1 MLRFLLILSISLN
14 IYSVDKLNENVLNE
28 LSNMIMSDSAT
39 QALIVSHNGN
49 IVLEQYG
56 EGYLETDFV
65 TSQSIAKAFY
75 AVLFG
80 VAIEKGLLKNLDQP
94 ISDYLPEW
102 KNDKRGEI
110 TIRNL
115 LEMKSGLYRSESWNE
130 EMFLSS
136 NNLNFA
142 LNVELVK
149 EPGKVFEY
157 NNVNTALLGP
167 VIEQIFDD
175 SPHEVLKKEIL
186 APLEITEYGLWKD
199 HSLNDITF
207 HGIDLTPLDFVKF
220 GQLYAQKGLWEG
232 QQLINKTF
240 MEQSMQP
247 ISEGPGEL
255 YGMHTSIRKMSE
267 ERRLLV
273 KEGVNGQYLFV
284 IPEENLVAV
293 KFTKYLHNRENG
305 YVISLGPMDYLLWLP
320 FSWLKAI
327 GEAFAGDGESDP
339 ELNDGSINMPATM
352 SVKDK
357 FNCPNTTTDKCPPV
371 QRMQDLV
378 FGLTDLNSNQE

>member
-1 MLRFLLILSISLN
+1 MLRFLLILLLSSSILSAEK
-14 IYSVDKLNENVLNE
+14 VNESVLNQ
-28 LSNMIMSDSAT
+28 LSNMIMSDPAT

-49 IVLEQYG
+49 IILEQYG
-56 EGYLETDFV
+56 NGYSKTDFV

-80 VAIEKGLLKNLDQP
+80 VAIEKGLLDDLDQP

-130 EMFLSS
+130 EMFLSR
-136 NNLNFA
+136 NNLDFA
-142 LNVELVK
+142 LSVELVK
-149 EPGKVFEY
+149 EPGEIFEY

-167 VIEQIFDD
+167 VIEKIYNA

-186 APLEITEYGLWKD
+186 NPLEITEYGLWKD
-199 HSLNDITF
+199 HALNDITF
-207 HGIDLTPLDFVKF
+207 HGIDLAPLDFIKF
-220 GQLYAQKGLWEG
+220 GQLYAQKGSWEG
-232 QQLINKTF
+232 KQLVNKAF

-267 ERRLLV
+267 NKRLLV
-273 KEGVNGQYLFV
+273 KEGFNGQYLFV

-327 GEAFAGDGESDP
+327 GEAFAGDGESDT
-339 ELNDGSINMPATM
+339 EESDGSINMPATM

-378 FGLTDLNSNQE
+378 FGLTDLSPSQE

>member
-1 MLRFLLILSISLN
+1 MLRFLLILLLSSN
-14 IYSVDKLNENVLNE
+14 ILSAEKVNESVLNQ
-28 LSNMIMSDSAT
+28 LSNMIMSDPAT

-49 IVLEQYG
+49 IILEQYG
-56 EGYLETDFV
+56 NGYSKTDFV

-80 VAIEKGLLKNLDQP
+80 VAIEKGLLDDLDQP

-130 EMFLSS
+130 EMFLSR
-136 NNLNFA
+136 NNLDFA
-142 LNVELVK
+142 LSVELVK
-149 EPGKVFEY
+149 EPGEIFEY

-167 VIEQIFDD
+167 VIEKIYNA

-186 APLEITEYGLWKD
+186 NPLEITEYGLWKD
-199 HSLNDITF
+199 HALNDITF
-207 HGIDLTPLDFVKF
+207 HGIDLAPLDFIKF
-220 GQLYAQKGLWEG
+220 GQLYAQKGSWEG
-232 QQLINKTF
+232 KQLINKAF

-267 ERRLLV
+267 NKRLLV
-273 KEGVNGQYLFV
+273 KEGFNGQYLFV

-339 ELNDGSINMPATM
+339 EQNDGSINMPATM

-378 FGLTDLNSNQE
+378 FGLTDLSPSQE

>member
-1 MLRFLLILSISLN
+1 MLRFLLILLLSSN
-14 IYSVDKLNENVLNE
+14 ILSAEKVNETVLNQ
-28 LSNMIMSDSAT
+28 LSNMIMSDPAT
-39 QALIVSHNGN
+39 QALIVSHKGN
-49 IVLEQYG
+49 IILEQYG
-56 EGYLETDFV
+56 NGYSKTDFV

-80 VAIEKGLLKNLDQP
+80 VAIEKGLLDDLDQP

-130 EMFLSS
+130 EMFLSR
-136 NNLNFA
+136 NNLDFA
-142 LNVELVK
+142 LSVELVK
-149 EPGKVFEY
+149 EPGEIFEY

-167 VIEQIFDD
+167 VIEKIYNA

-186 APLEITEYGLWKD
+186 NPLEITEYGLWKD
-199 HSLNDITF
+199 HALNDITF
-207 HGIDLTPLDFVKF
+207 HGIDLAPLDFIKF
-220 GQLYAQKGLWEG
+220 GQLYAQKGSWEG
-232 QQLINKTF
+232 KQLVNKAF

-267 ERRLLV
+267 NKRLLV
-273 KEGVNGQYLFV
+273 KEGFNGQYLFV

-339 ELNDGSINMPATM
+339 EQNDGSINMPATM

-378 FGLTDLNSNQE
+378 FGLTDLSPSQE

>member
-1 MLRFLLILSISLN
+1 MLRFLLILLLSSN
-14 IYSVDKLNENVLNE
+14 ILSTEKVNESVLNQ
-28 LSNMIMSDSAT
+28 LSNMIMSDPAT
-39 QALIVSHNGN
+39 QALIVSHKGN
-49 IVLEQYG
+49 IILEQYG
-56 EGYLETDFV
+56 NGYSKTDFV

-80 VAIEKGLLKNLDQP
+80 VAIEKGLLDDLDQP

-130 EMFLSS
+130 EMFLSR
-136 NNLNFA
+136 NNLDFA
-142 LNVELVK
+142 LSVELEK
-149 EPGKVFEY
+149 EPGEIFEY

-167 VIEQIFDD
+167 VIEKIYNA

-186 APLEITEYGLWKD
+186 NPLEITEYGLWKD
-199 HSLNDITF
+199 HALNDITF
-207 HGIDLTPLDFVKF
+207 HGIDLAPLDFIKF
-220 GQLYAQKGLWEG
+220 GQLYAQKGSWEG
-232 QQLINKTF
+232 KQLVNKAF
-240 MEQSMQP
+240 MEHSMQP

-267 ERRLLV
+267 NKRLLV
-273 KEGVNGQYLFV
+273 KEGFNGQYLFV

-339 ELNDGSINMPATM
+339 EQNDGSINMPATM

-378 FGLTDLNSNQE
+378 FGLTDLSPSQE

>member
-1 MLRFLLILSISLN
+1 MLRFLLILLLSSN
-14 IYSVDKLNENVLNE
+14 ILSAEKVNESVLNQ
-28 LSNMIMSDSAT
+28 LSNMIMSDPAT

-49 IVLEQYG
+49 NILEQYG
-56 EGYLETDFV
+56 NGYSKTDFV

-80 VAIEKGLLKNLDQP
+80 VAIEKGLLDDLDQP

-130 EMFLSS
+130 EMFLSR
-136 NNLNFA
+136 NNLDFA
-142 LNVELVK
+142 LSVELVK
-149 EPGKVFEY
+149 EPGEIFEY

-167 VIEQIFDD
+167 VIEKIYNA

-186 APLEITEYGLWKD
+186 NPLQITEYGLWKD
-199 HSLNDITF
+199 HALNDITF
-207 HGIDLTPLDFVKF
+207 HGIDLAPLDFIKF
-220 GQLYAQKGLWEG
+220 GQLYAQKGSWEG
-232 QQLINKTF
+232 KQLVNKAF

-267 ERRLLV
+267 NKRLLV
-273 KEGVNGQYLFV
+273 KEGFNGQYLFV

-339 ELNDGSINMPATM
+339 EESDGSINMPATM

-357 FNCPNTTTDKCPPV
+357 FNCTNTTTDKCPPV

-378 FGLTDLNSNQE
+378 FGLTDLSPSQE

>member
-1 MLRFLLILSISLN
+1 MLRFLLILLLSFN
-14 IYSVDKLNENVLNE
+14 ILSTEKVNESVLNQ
-28 LSNMIMSDSAT
+28 LSNMIMSDPAT
-39 QALIVSHNGN
+39 QALIVSHKGN
-49 IVLEQYG
+49 IILEQYG
-56 EGYLETDFV
+56 NGYSKTDFV

-80 VAIEKGLLKNLDQP
+80 VAIEKGLLDDLDQP

-130 EMFLSS
+130 EMFLSR
-136 NNLNFA
+136 NNLDFA
-142 LNVELVK
+142 LSVELVK
-149 EPGKVFEY
+149 EPGEIFEY

-167 VIEQIFDD
+167 VIEKIYNA

-186 APLEITEYGLWKD
+186 NPLEITEYGLWKD
-199 HSLNDITF
+199 HALNDITF
-207 HGIDLTPLDFVKF
+207 HGIDLAPLDFIKF
-220 GQLYAQKGLWEG
+220 GQLYAQKGSWEG
-232 QQLINKTF
+232 KQLVNKAF

-267 ERRLLV
+267 NKRLLV
-273 KEGVNGQYLFV
+273 KEGFNGQYLFV

-339 ELNDGSINMPATM
+339 EESDGSINMPATM

-378 FGLTDLNSNQE
+378 FGLTDLSPNQE

>member
-1 MLRFLLILSISLN
+1 MLRFLLILLLSSN
-14 IYSVDKLNENVLNE
+14 ILSAEKVNESVLNQ
-28 LSNMIMSDSAT
+28 LSNMIMSDPAT
-39 QALIVSHNGN
+39 QALIVSHKGN
-49 IVLEQYG
+49 IILEQYG
-56 EGYLETDFV
+56 NGYSKTDFV

-80 VAIEKGLLKNLDQP
+80 VAIEKGLLDDLDQP

-130 EMFLSS
+130 EMFLSR
-136 NNLNFA
+136 NNLDFA

-149 EPGKVFEY
+149 EPGEIFEY

-167 VIEQIFDD
+167 VIEKIYNA

-186 APLEITEYGLWKD
+186 NPLEITEYGLWKD
-199 HSLNDITF
+199 HALNDITF
-207 HGIDLTPLDFVKF
+207 HGIDLAPLDFIKF
-220 GQLYAQKGLWEG
+220 GQLYAQKGSWEG
-232 QQLINKTF
+232 KQLVNKAF

-267 ERRLLV
+267 NKRLLV
-273 KEGVNGQYLFV
+273 KEGFNGQYLFV

-339 ELNDGSINMPATM
+339 EQNDGSINMPATM

-378 FGLTDLNSNQE
+378 FGLTDLSPNQE

>member
-1 MLRFLLILSISLN
+1 MLRFLLILLLSSSILSAEK
-14 IYSVDKLNENVLNE
+14 VNESVLNQ
-28 LSNMIMSDSAT
+28 LSNMIMSDPAT
-39 QALIVSHNGN
+39 QALIVSHKGN
-49 IVLEQYG
+49 IILEQYG
-56 EGYLETDFV
+56 NGYSKTDFV

-80 VAIEKGLLKNLDQP
+80 VAIEKGLLDDLDQP

-130 EMFLSS
+130 EMFLSR
-136 NNLNFA
+136 NNLDFA
-142 LNVELVK
+142 LSVELVK
-149 EPGKVFEY
+149 EPGEIFEY

-167 VIEQIFDD
+167 VIEKIYNA

-186 APLEITEYGLWKD
+186 NPLEITEYGLWKD
-199 HSLNDITF
+199 HALNDITF
-207 HGIDLTPLDFVKF
+207 HGIDLAPLDFIKF
-220 GQLYAQKGLWEG
+220 GQLYAQKGSWEG
-232 QQLINKTF
+232 KQLVNKAF

-267 ERRLLV
+267 NKRLLV
-273 KEGVNGQYLFV
+273 KEGFNGQYLFV

-339 ELNDGSINMPATM
+339 EESDGSINMPATM

-378 FGLTDLNSNQE
+378 FGLTDLSPNQE

>member
-1 MLRFLLILSISLN
+1 MLRFLLILLLSSN
-14 IYSVDKLNENVLNE
+14 ILSAEKVNESVLNQ
-28 LSNMIMSDSAT
+28 LSNMIMSDPAT
-39 QALIVSHNGN
+39 QALIVSHKGN
-49 IVLEQYG
+49 IILEQYG
-56 EGYLETDFV
+56 NGYSKTDFV

-80 VAIEKGLLKNLDQP
+80 VAIEKGLLDDLDQP

-130 EMFLSS
+130 EMFLSR
-136 NNLNFA
+136 NNLDFA
-142 LNVELVK
+142 LSVELVK
-149 EPGKVFEY
+149 EPGEIFEY

-167 VIEQIFDD
+167 VIEKIYNA

-186 APLEITEYGLWKD
+186 NPLEITEYGLWKD
-199 HSLNDITF
+199 HALNDITF
-207 HGIDLTPLDFVKF
+207 HGIDLAPLDFIKF
-220 GQLYAQKGLWEG
+220 GQLYAQKGSWEG
-232 QQLINKTF
+232 KQLVNKAF

-267 ERRLLV
+267 NKRLLV
-273 KEGVNGQYLFV
+273 KEGFNGQYLFV
-284 IPEENLVAV
+284 VPEENLVAV

-339 ELNDGSINMPATM
+339 EESDGSINMPATM

-378 FGLTDLNSNQE
+378 FGLTDLSPNQE

>member
-1 MLRFLLILSISLN
+1 MLRFLLILLLSSSILSAEK
-14 IYSVDKLNENVLNE
+14 VNESVLNQ
-28 LSNMIMSDSAT
+28 LSNMIMSDPAT
-39 QALIVSHNGN
+39 QALIVSHKGN
-49 IVLEQYG
+49 IILEQYG
-56 EGYLETDFV
+56 NGYSKTDFV

-80 VAIEKGLLKNLDQP
+80 VAIEKGLLDDLDQP

-130 EMFLSS
+130 EMFLSR
-136 NNLNFA
+136 NNLDFA
-142 LNVELVK
+142 LSVELVK
-149 EPGKVFEY
+149 EPGEIFEY

-167 VIEQIFDD
+167 VIEKIYNA

-186 APLEITEYGLWKD
+186 NPLEITEYGLWKD
-199 HSLNDITF
+199 HALNDITF
-207 HGIDLTPLDFVKF
+207 HGIDLAPLDFIKF
-220 GQLYAQKGLWEG
+220 GQLYAQKGSWEG
-232 QQLINKTF
+232 KQLVNKAF

-267 ERRLLV
+267 NKRLLV
-273 KEGVNGQYLFV
+273 KEGFNGQYLFV

-339 ELNDGSINMPATM
+339 EQNDGSINMPATM

-378 FGLTDLNSNQE
+378 FGLTDLSPSQE

>member
-1 MLRFLLILSISLN
+1 MLRFLLILLLSSSILSAEK
-14 IYSVDKLNENVLNE
+14 VNESVLNQ
-28 LSNMIMSDSAT
+28 LSNMIMSDPAT

-49 IVLEQYG
+49 IILEQYG
-56 EGYLETDFV
+56 NGYSKTDFV

-80 VAIEKGLLKNLDQP
+80 VAIEKGLLDDLDQP

-130 EMFLSS
+130 EMFLSR
-136 NNLNFA
+136 NNLDFA
-142 LNVELVK
+142 LSVELVK
-149 EPGKVFEY
+149 EPGEIFEY

-167 VIEQIFDD
+167 VIEKIYNA

-186 APLEITEYGLWKD
+186 NPLEITEYGLWKD
-199 HSLNDITF
+199 HALNDITF
-207 HGIDLTPLDFVKF
+207 HGIDLAPLDFIKF
-220 GQLYAQKGLWEG
+220 GQLYAQKGSWEG
-232 QQLINKTF
+232 KQLVNKAF

-267 ERRLLV
+267 NKRLLV
-273 KEGVNGQYLFV
+273 KEGFNGQYLFV

-339 ELNDGSINMPATM
+339 EQNDGSINMPATM

-378 FGLTDLNSNQE
+378 FGLTDLSPSQE

>member
-1 MLRFLLILSISLN
+1 MLRFLLILLLSFN
-14 IYSVDKLNENVLNE
+14 ILSTEKVNESVLNQ
-28 LSNMIMSDSAT
+28 LSNMIMSDPAT

-49 IVLEQYG
+49 IILEQYG
-56 EGYLETDFV
+56 NGYSKTDFV

-80 VAIEKGLLKNLDQP
+80 VAIEKGLLDDLDQP

-130 EMFLSS
+130 EMFLSR
-136 NNLNFA
+136 NNLDFA
-142 LNVELVK
+142 LNVELVNR
-149 EPGKVFEY
+149 PGEVFEY

-167 VIEQIFDD
+167 VIEQIFDA

-186 APLEITEYGLWKD
+186 GPLEITEYGLWKD
-199 HSLNDITF
+199 HALNDVTF
-207 HGIDLTPLDFVKF
+207 HGIDLTPRDFVKF
-220 GQLYAQKGLWEG
+220 GQLYAQKGTWKG
-232 QQLINKTF
+232 QQLINESF
-240 MEQSMQP
+240 LEQSMQP
-247 ISEGPGEL
+247 ISAGPGEL
-255 YGMHTSIRKMSE
+255 YGMHTSIRKITNE
-267 ERRLLV
+267 KRLLV
-273 KEGVNGQYLFV
+273 KEGFNGQYLFI

-327 GEAFAGDGESDP
+327 GEAFAGDGESNS
-339 ELNDGSINMPATM
+339 EQSDGSINMPATM

-371 QRMQDLV
+371 QKMQDLV
-378 FGLTDLNSNQE
+378 FGLTDLNSSQE

>member
-1 MLRFLLILSISLN
+1 MLRFLLILLLSSN
-14 IYSVDKLNENVLNE
+14 ILSAEKVNESVLNQ
-28 LSNMIMSDSAT
+28 LSNMIMSDPAT
-39 QALIVSHNGN
+39 QALIVSHKGN
-49 IVLEQYG
+49 IILEQYG
-56 EGYLETDFV
+56 NGYSKTDFV

-80 VAIEKGLLKNLDQP
+80 VAIEKGLLDDLDQP

-130 EMFLSS
+130 EMFLSR
-136 NNLNFA
+136 NNLDFA
-142 LNVELVK
+142 LSVELVK
-149 EPGKVFEY
+149 EPGEIFEY

-167 VIEQIFDD
+167 VIEKIYNA

-186 APLEITEYGLWKD
+186 NPLEITEYGLWKD

-207 HGIDLTPLDFVKF
+207 HGIDLAPLDFIKF
-220 GQLYAQKGLWEG
+220 GQLYAQKGSWEG
-232 QQLINKTF
+232 KQLVNKAF

-267 ERRLLV
+267 NKRLLV
-273 KEGVNGQYLFV
+273 KEGFNGQYLFV

-339 ELNDGSINMPATM
+339 EESDGSINMPATM

-378 FGLTDLNSNQE
+378 FGLTDLSPNQE

>member
-1 MLRFLLILSISLN
+1 MLRFLLILLLSSN
-14 IYSVDKLNENVLNE
+14 ILSAEKVNETVLNQ
-28 LSNMIMSDSAT
+28 LSNMIMSDPAT
-39 QALIVSHNGN
+39 QALIVSHKGN
-49 IVLEQYG
+49 IILEQYG
-56 EGYLETDFV
+56 NGYSKTDFV

-80 VAIEKGLLKNLDQP
+80 VAIEKGLLDDLDQP

-130 EMFLSS
+130 EMFLSR
-136 NNLNFA
+136 NNLDFA
-142 LNVELVK
+142 FSVELAK
-149 EPGKVFEY
+149 EPGEIFEY

-167 VIEQIFDD
+167 VIEKIYNA

-186 APLEITEYGLWKD
+186 NPLEITEYGLWKD
-199 HSLNDITF
+199 HALNDITF
-207 HGIDLTPLDFVKF
+207 HGIDLAPLDFIKF
-220 GQLYAQKGLWEG
+220 GQLYAQKGSWEG
-232 QQLINKTF
+232 KQLVNKAF

-267 ERRLLV
+267 NKRLLV
-273 KEGVNGQYLFV
+273 KEGFNGQYLFV

-339 ELNDGSINMPATM
+339 EQNDGSINMPATM

-378 FGLTDLNSNQE
+378 FGLTDLSPNQE

>member
-1 MLRFLLILSISLN
+1 MLRFLLILLLSFN
-14 IYSVDKLNENVLNE
+14 ILSTEKVNESVLNQ
-28 LSNMIMSDSAT
+28 LSNMIMSDPAT

-49 IVLEQYG
+49 IILEQYG
-56 EGYLETDFV
+56 NGYSKTDFV

-80 VAIEKGLLKNLDQP
+80 VAIEKGLLDDLDQP

-130 EMFLSS
+130 EMFLSR
-136 NNLNFA
+136 NNLDFA
-142 LNVELVK
+142 LSVELVK
-149 EPGKVFEY
+149 EPGEIFEY

-167 VIEQIFDD
+167 VIEKIYNA

-186 APLEITEYGLWKD
+186 NPLEITEYGLWKD
-199 HSLNDITF
+199 HALNDITF
-207 HGIDLTPLDFVKF
+207 HGIDLAPLDFIKF
-220 GQLYAQKGLWEG
+220 GQLYAQKGSWEG
-232 QQLINKTF
+232 KQLVNKAF

-267 ERRLLV
+267 NKRLLV
-273 KEGVNGQYLFV
+273 KEGFNGQYLFV

-327 GEAFAGDGESDP
+327 GEAFAGDGKSDP
-339 ELNDGSINMPATM
+339 EQNDGSINMPATM

-378 FGLTDLNSNQE
+378 FGLTDLSPSQE

>member
-1 MLRFLLILSISLN
+1 MLRFLLILLLSSN
-14 IYSVDKLNENVLNE
+14 ILSAEKVNESVLNQ
-28 LSNMIMSDSAT
+28 LSNMIMSDPAT

-49 IVLEQYG
+49 IILEQYG
-56 EGYLETDFV
+56 NGYSKTDFV

-80 VAIEKGLLKNLDQP
+80 VAIEKGLLDDLDQP

-130 EMFLSS
+130 EMFLSR
-136 NNLNFA
+136 NNLDFA
-142 LNVELVK
+142 LSVELVK
-149 EPGKVFEY
+149 EPGEIFEY

-167 VIEQIFDD
+167 VIEKIYNA

-186 APLEITEYGLWKD
+186 NPLEITEYGLWKD
-199 HSLNDITF
+199 HALNDITF
-207 HGIDLTPLDFVKF
+207 HGIDLAPLDFIKF
-220 GQLYAQKGLWEG
+220 GQLYAQKGSWEG
-232 QQLINKTF
+232 KQLVNKAF

-267 ERRLLV
+267 NKRLLV
-273 KEGVNGQYLFV
+273 KEGFNGQYLFV

-339 ELNDGSINMPATM
+339 EQNDGSINMPATM

-378 FGLTDLNSNQE
+378 FGLTDLSPNQE

>member
-1 MLRFLLILSISLN
+1 MLRFLLILLLSSN
-14 IYSVDKLNENVLNE
+14 ILSAEKVNESVLNQ
-28 LSNMIMSDSAT
+28 LSNMIMSDPAT
-39 QALIVSHNGN
+39 QALIVSHKGN
-49 IVLEQYG
+49 IILEQYG
-56 EGYLETDFV
+56 NGYSKTDFV

-80 VAIEKGLLKNLDQP
+80 VAIEKGLLDDLDQP

-130 EMFLSS
+130 EMFLSR
-136 NNLNFA
+136 NNLDFA
-142 LNVELVK
+142 LSVELVK
-149 EPGKVFEY
+149 EPGEIFEY

-167 VIEQIFDD
+167 VIEKIYNA

-186 APLEITEYGLWKD
+186 NPLEITEYGLWKD
-199 HSLNDITF
+199 HALNDITF
-207 HGIDLTPLDFVKF
+207 HGIDLAPLDFIKF
-220 GQLYAQKGLWEG
+220 GQLYAQKGSWEG
-232 QQLINKTF
+232 KQLVNKAF

-267 ERRLLV
+267 NKRLLV
-273 KEGVNGQYLFV
+273 KEGFNGQYLFV

-339 ELNDGSINMPATM
+339 EQNDGSINMPATM

-378 FGLTDLNSNQE
+378 FGLTDLSPNQE

>member
-1 MLRFLLILSISLN
+1 MYRLLFLLSISLN
-14 IYSVDKLNENVLNE
+14 IFTADKLNQNVLSE
-28 LSNMIMSDSAT
+28 LSTMIMSDSAT

-49 IVLEQYG
+49 TVLEQYG
-56 EGYLETDFV
+56 KGYSETDFV

-80 VAIEKGLLKNLDQP
+80 VAIEKGLLDNLDEP
-94 ISDYLPEW
+94 ISNYLSEW

-130 EMFLSS
+130 EMFLSR
-136 NNLNFA
+136 NNLDFA
-142 LNVELVK
+142 LNVELVNQ
-149 EPGKVFEY
+149 PGAIFEY

-167 VIEQIFDD
+167 VIEQIFKA

-186 APLEITEYGLWKD
+186 EPLQITEYGLWKD
-199 HSLNDITF
+199 HALNDVTF
-207 HGIDLTPLDFVKF
+207 HGIDLTPRDFIKF
-220 GQLYAQKGLWEG
+220 GQLYAQKGSWEG
-232 QQLINKTF
+232 QQLINKSF
-240 MEQSMQP
+240 LEQSMQP
-247 ISEGPGEL
+247 ISEGPGEI
-255 YGMHTSIRKMSE
+255 YGMHTSIRKITNE
-267 ERRLLV
+267 KRLLV
-273 KEGVNGQYLFV
+273 KEGFNGQYLFV

-305 YVISLGPMDYLLWLP
+305 HVISLGPLDYLLWLP

-339 ELNDGSINMPATM
+339 EQNDGSINMPATM
-352 SVKDK
+352 SVKDR
-357 FNCPNTTTDKCPPV
+357 FNCPNTTPDECPPV
-371 QRMQDLV
+371 QKMQDLV
-378 FGLTDLNSNQE
+378 FGLTDFNSSQE

>member
-1 MLRFLLILSISLN
+1 MLRFLLILLLSSIILSAEK
-14 IYSVDKLNENVLNE
+14 VNESVLNQ
-28 LSNMIMSDSAT
+28 LSNMIMSDPAT
-39 QALIVSHNGN
+39 QALIVSHNNN
-49 IVLEQYG
+49 IILEQYG
-56 EGYLETDFV
+56 NGYSKTDFV

-80 VAIEKGLLKNLDQP
+80 VAIEKGLLDDLDQP

-130 EMFLSS
+130 EMFLSR
-136 NNLNFA
+136 NNLDFA
-142 LNVELVK
+142 LSVELVK
-149 EPGKVFEY
+149 EPGEIFEY

-167 VIEQIFDD
+167 VIEKIYNA

-186 APLEITEYGLWKD
+186 NPLEITEYGLWKD
-199 HSLNDITF
+199 HALNDITF
-207 HGIDLTPLDFVKF
+207 HGIDLAPLDFIKF
-220 GQLYAQKGLWEG
+220 GQLYAQKGSWEG
-232 QQLINKTF
+232 KQLVNKAF

-267 ERRLLV
+267 NKRLLV
-273 KEGVNGQYLFV
+273 KEGFNGQYLFV

-339 ELNDGSINMPATM
+339 EQNDGSINMPATM

-378 FGLTDLNSNQE
+378 FGLTDLSPSQE

>member
-1 MLRFLLILSISLN
+1 MLRFLLILLLSSN
-14 IYSVDKLNENVLNE
+14 ILSAEKVNESVLNQ
-28 LSNMIMSDSAT
+28 LSNMIMSDPAT
-39 QALIVSHNGN
+39 QALIVSHKGN
-49 IVLEQYG
+49 IILEQYG
-56 EGYLETDFV
+56 NGYSKTDFV

-80 VAIEKGLLKNLDQP
+80 VAIEKGLLDDLDQP

-130 EMFLSS
+130 EMFLSR
-136 NNLNFA
+136 NNLDFA
-142 LNVELVK
+142 LSVELVK
-149 EPGKVFEY
+149 KPGEIFEY

-167 VIEQIFDD
+167 VIEKIYNA

-186 APLEITEYGLWKD
+186 NPLEITEYGLWKD
-199 HSLNDITF
+199 HALNDITF
-207 HGIDLTPLDFVKF
+207 HGIDLAPLDFIKF
-220 GQLYAQKGLWEG
+220 GQLYAQKGSWEG
-232 QQLINKTF
+232 KQLVNKAF

-267 ERRLLV
+267 NKRLLV
-273 KEGVNGQYLFV
+273 KEGFNGQYLFV

-339 ELNDGSINMPATM
+339 EESDGSINMPATM

-378 FGLTDLNSNQE
+378 FGLTDLSPNQE

>member
-1 MLRFLLILSISLN
+1 MLRFLLILLLSLN
-14 IYSVDKLNENVLNE
+14 FLSAEKVNESVLNQ
-28 LSNMIMSDSAT
+28 LSNMIMSDPAT

-49 IVLEQYG
+49 IILEQYG
-56 EGYLETDFV
+56 NGYSKTDFV

-80 VAIEKGLLKNLDQP
+80 VAIEKGLLDDLDQP

-130 EMFLSS
+130 EMFLSR
-136 NNLNFA
+136 NNLDFA
-142 LNVELVK
+142 LSVELVK
-149 EPGKVFEY
+149 EPGEIFEY

-167 VIEQIFDD
+167 VIEKIYNA

-186 APLEITEYGLWKD
+186 NPLEITEYGLWKD
-199 HSLNDITF
+199 HALNDITF
-207 HGIDLTPLDFVKF
+207 HGIDLAPLDFIKF
-220 GQLYAQKGLWEG
+220 GQLYAQKGSWEG
-232 QQLINKTF
+232 KQLVNKAF

-267 ERRLLV
+267 NKRLLV
-273 KEGVNGQYLFV
+273 KEGFNGQYLFV

-339 ELNDGSINMPATM
+339 EQNDGSINMPATM

-378 FGLTDLNSNQE
+378 FGLTDLSPSQE

>member
-14 IYSVDKLNENVLNE
+14 IYSVDKLNKNVLNE

-56 EGYLETDFV
+56 VGYSETDFV

-136 NNLNFA
+136 NNLDFA
-142 LNVELVK
+142 LNVELIK
-149 EPGKVFEY
+149 EPGEIFEY

-240 MEQSMQP
+240 MEQSMEP
-247 ISEGPGEL
+247 ISAGPGEL

-273 KEGVNGQYLFV
+273 KEGFNGQYLFV

-339 ELNDGSINMPATM
+339 EQNDGSINMPATM

>member
-1 MLRFLLILSISLN
+1 MLRFLLILLLSSSILSAEK
-14 IYSVDKLNENVLNE
+14 VNESVLNQ
-28 LSNMIMSDSAT
+28 LSNMIMSDPAT
-39 QALIVSHNGN
+39 QALIVSHNGS
-49 IVLEQYG
+49 IILEQYG
-56 EGYLETDFV
+56 NGYSKTDFV

-80 VAIEKGLLKNLDQP
+80 VAIEKGLLDDLDQP

-130 EMFLSS
+130 EMFLSR
-136 NNLNFA
+136 NNLDFA
-142 LNVELVK
+142 LSVDLVK
-149 EPGKVFEY
+149 EPGEIFEY

-167 VIEQIFDD
+167 VIEKIYNA

-186 APLEITEYGLWKD
+186 NPLEITEYGLWKD
-199 HSLNDITF
+199 HALNDITF
-207 HGIDLTPLDFVKF
+207 HGIDLAPLDFIKF
-220 GQLYAQKGLWEG
+220 GQLYAQKGSWEG
-232 QQLINKTF
+232 KQLVNKAF

-267 ERRLLV
+267 NKRLLV
-273 KEGVNGQYLFV
+273 KEGFNGQYLFV

-339 ELNDGSINMPATM
+339 EQNDGSINMPATM

-378 FGLTDLNSNQE
+378 FGLTDLSPSQE

>member
-1 MLRFLLILSISLN
+1 MLRFLLILLLSSN
-14 IYSVDKLNENVLNE
+14 ILSAEKINESVLNQ
-28 LSNMIMSDSAT
+28 LSNMIMSDPAT
-39 QALIVSHNGN
+39 QALIVSHKGN
-49 IVLEQYG
+49 IILEQYG
-56 EGYLETDFV
+56 NGYSKTDFV

-80 VAIEKGLLKNLDQP
+80 VAIEKGLLDDLDQP

-130 EMFLSS
+130 EMFLSR
-136 NNLNFA
+136 NNLDFA
-142 LNVELVK
+142 LSVELVK
-149 EPGKVFEY
+149 EPGEIFEY

-167 VIEQIFDD
+167 VIEKIYNA

-186 APLEITEYGLWKD
+186 NPLEITEYGLWKD
-199 HSLNDITF
+199 HALNDITF
-207 HGIDLTPLDFVKF
+207 HGIDLAPLDFIKF
-220 GQLYAQKGLWEG
+220 GQLYAQKGSWEG
-232 QQLINKTF
+232 KQLVNKAF

-267 ERRLLV
+267 NKRLLV
-273 KEGVNGQYLFV
+273 KEGFNGQYLFV

-339 ELNDGSINMPATM
+339 EGSDGSINMPATM

-378 FGLTDLNSNQE
+378 FGLTDLSPNQE

>member
-1 MLRFLLILSISLN
+1 MLRFLLILLLSSN
-14 IYSVDKLNENVLNE
+14 ILSAEKVNESVLNQ
-28 LSNMIMSDSAT
+28 LSNMIMSDPAT
-39 QALIVSHNGN
+39 QALIVSHKGN
-49 IVLEQYG
+49 IILEQYG
-56 EGYLETDFV
+56 NGYSKTDFV

-80 VAIEKGLLKNLDQP
+80 VAIEKGLLDDLDQP

-130 EMFLSS
+130 EMFLSR
-136 NNLNFA
+136 NNLDFA
-142 LNVELVK
+142 LSVELVK
-149 EPGKVFEY
+149 EPGEIFEY

-167 VIEQIFDD
+167 VIEKIYNA

-186 APLEITEYGLWKD
+186 NPLEITEYGLWKD
-199 HSLNDITF
+199 HALNDITF
-207 HGIDLTPLDFVKF
+207 HGIDLAPLDFIKF
-220 GQLYAQKGLWEG
+220 GQLYAQKGSWEG
-232 QQLINKTF
+232 KQLVNKAF

-267 ERRLLV
+267 NKRLLV
-273 KEGVNGQYLFV
+273 KEGFNGQYLFV

-339 ELNDGSINMPATM
+339 EDSDGSINMPATM

-378 FGLTDLNSNQE
+378 FGLTDLSPNQE

>member
-1 MLRFLLILSISLN
+1 MLRFLLILLLSSN
-14 IYSVDKLNENVLNE
+14 ILSAEKVNESVLNQ
-28 LSNMIMSDSAT
+28 LSNMIMSDPAT
-39 QALIVSHNGN
+39 QALIVSHKGN
-49 IVLEQYG
+49 IILEQYG
-56 EGYLETDFV
+56 NGYSKTDFV

-80 VAIEKGLLKNLDQP
+80 VAIEKGLLDDLDQP
-94 ISDYLPEW
+94 ISNYLPEW

-130 EMFLSS
+130 EMFLSR
-136 NNLNFA
+136 NNLDFA
-142 LNVELVK
+142 LSVELVK
-149 EPGKVFEY
+149 EPGEIFEY

-167 VIEQIFDD
+167 VIEKIYNA

-186 APLEITEYGLWKD
+186 NPLEITEYGLWKD

-207 HGIDLTPLDFVKF
+207 HGIDLAPLDFIKF
-220 GQLYAQKGLWEG
+220 GQLYAQKGSWEG
-232 QQLINKTF
+232 KQLVNKAF

-267 ERRLLV
+267 NKRLLV
-273 KEGVNGQYLFV
+273 KEGFNGQYLFV

-339 ELNDGSINMPATM
+339 EESDGSINMPATM

-371 QRMQDLV
+371 QKMQDLV
-378 FGLTDLNSNQE
+378 FGLTDLSPNQE